1 MKMLSYFAYP
11 FLFLFFGISCGK
23 DGAETTIVYP
33 KNFEYQSYSLASW
46 KVFVKSASGFSEIT
60 PSGSFTSINTDA
72 TNVIDD
78 FKEFIPFNKI
88 SLNSASSANLS
99 NNIPGHDY
107 NGLSFN
113 VNYTNDNA
121 GNLTFV
127 INESGQTI
135 DIWGTLTD
143 SNETLL
149 QYLSCVKYSIKKPN
163 NTVTYS
169 PFEFNSAKLPNFN
182 LMLDSQQTQHN
193 YQIGDTLA
201 VMLYAAQFK

>member
-113 VNYTNDNA
+113 QW
-121 GNLTFV
+121 FV
-127 INESGQTI
+127 
-135 DIWGTLTD
+135 
-143 SNETLL
+143 
-149 QYLSCVKYSIKKPN
+149 K
-163 NTVTYS
+163 
-169 PFEFNSAKLPNFN
+169 
-182 LMLDSQQTQHN
+182 HH
-193 YQIGDTLA
+193 
-201 VMLYAAQFK
+201 AAIFS

>member
-1 MKMLSYFAYP
+1 MAKL
-11 FLFLFFGISCGK
+11 
-23 DGAETTIVYP
+23 
-33 KNFEYQSYSLASW
+33 
-46 KVFVKSASGFSEIT
+46 EIFHE
-60 PSGSFTSINTDA
+60 P
-72 TNVIDD
+72 
-78 FKEFIPFNKI
+78 
-88 SLNSASSANLS
+88 L
-99 NNIPGHDY
+99 
-107 NGLSFN
+107 FN